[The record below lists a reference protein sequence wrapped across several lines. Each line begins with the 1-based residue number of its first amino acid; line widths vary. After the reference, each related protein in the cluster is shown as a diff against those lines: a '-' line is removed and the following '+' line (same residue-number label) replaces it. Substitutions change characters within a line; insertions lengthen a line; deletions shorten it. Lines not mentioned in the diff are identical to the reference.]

1 MTNPLILVDPLPR
14 TLDLICDAKTRQK
27 FDRLGQIVDH
37 EMAPMPDAMIEKYLP
52 DTTFL
57 VGQTPMDTER
67 LKRARKLKAIINVE
81 TNFMDNIDYDYCFTH
96 GIHVLAPGSAFAEP
110 VAESALGMAI
120 DLARGI
126 TKADRDMRQGR
137 ESYGLEGNTE
147 SYSLIGASVG
157 MIGFGDLAKSLH
169 RLIAPFNC
177 PIKVFD
183 PWVPDYTIA
192 KYGCTPASLD
202 EVLSTS
208 KVIFVFAGVTS
219 ENQGFLSRREF
230 SLIQKDAS
238 FLLLSRAAVV
248 DYPVFLEFVQ
258 AGHFRA
264 ATDVFPIEP
273 VAKDDPVRSVEGL
286 LLSAHR
292 TGGMPSALFE
302 IGAQMVADM
311 ELILKGLPPVVCRKA
326 LRETVSRMR
335 SKPVSIT

>member
-1 MTNPLILVDPLPR
+1 MTKPLILVDPLPR
-14 TLDLICDAKTRQK
+14 TLDLICDEKTRRK
-27 FDRLGQIVDH
+27 FESLGQIIAY
-37 EMAPMPDAMIEKYLP
+37 ETGPMPEDMLEQYLP
-52 DTTFL
+52 EASIL
-57 VGQTPMDTER
+57 VGQTQMTTER

-81 TNFMDNIDYDYCFTH
+81 TNFIDNIDYEYCFAN
-96 GIHVLAPGSAFAEP
+96 GIHVLTPGSAFAEA

-126 TKADRDMRQGR
+126 TKADRAMRQGR
-137 ESYGLEGNTE
+137 ESYGLDGNVE
-147 SYSLIGASVG
+147 SYSLIGAPVG

-183 PWVPDYTIA
+183 PWVPDYSIA
-192 KYGCTPASLD
+192 KFGCTAASLD

-230 SLIQKDAS
+230 GLIQKDAS
-238 FLLLSRAAVV
+238 FLLMSRAAVV
-248 DYPVFLEFVQ
+248 DYPVFLEFVE
-258 AGHFRA
+258 AGRFRA
-264 ATDVFPIEP
+264 ATDVFPVEP
-273 VAKDDPVRSVEGL
+273 VAKDDPVRSIEGL

-292 TGGMPSALFE
+292 TGGLPAALFD
-302 IGAQMVADM
+302 IGAQMTADA

-326 LRETVSRMR
+326 LRETVTRMR